1 MKNLLLNLLTVV
13 GAIFFLAACSE
24 EKKAKNPNLLQ
35 PNQIHQLIPNH
46 KMVEPKQ
53 KSAWVKDIHVTMK
66 ELSIPTTKKNVCQVL
81 AVVEQESNFA
91 ANPKVPN
98 LGKATLTAMQDKLKI
113 YPTALQMYINKIM
126 SDYPTPNN
134 NYKRQMLNVQ
144 DERQLYLLQRRLV
157 DDLTQGISK
166 ISELGG
172 VDIKHFVNEIK
183 TLGSM
188 QVHLD
193 YALENAK
200 NPLLGS
206 KEMALQILD
215 NRKTGLYFGIKRLY
229 EVDYENPAYRFADY
243 NSGAFSSRNAAFQHM
258 LMKLS
263 GQKLTLDGDLLNYR
277 GKSQTK
283 TVLIDY
289 FSKYDD
295 APSSLKISA
304 DLLKEKKADFEKTET
319 YLYVVNKFKKRFP
332 NQYRY
337 AMMPQVE
344 LKSSKLK
351 NPWNTEKY
359 VRFVNERYQRCMK
372 TKTS

>member
-1 MKNLLLNLLTVV
+1 MKNLFNFLTAV
-13 GAIFFLAACSE
+13 GITFFLAACSE
-24 EKKAKNPNLLQ
+24 EKKANNPNLLQ
-35 PNQIHQLIPNH
+35 PKQIHQLIPNH
-46 KMVEPKQ
+46 KMVEPTQ

-98 LGKATLTAMQDKLKI
+98 LGKATLTAMQEKLKR

-126 SDYPTPNN
+126 SDYPTPSN
-134 NYKRQMLNVQ
+134 NYKQLILNVK
-144 DERQLYLLQRRLV
+144 DEKQLYLLQRQLV

-172 VDIKHFVNEIK
+172 IDVKYFVNEVK

-200 NPLLGS
+200 NPLISS
-206 KEMALQILD
+206 KDMALQILE

-229 EVDYENPAYRFADY
+229 EVNYEKPIYFFADY
-243 NSGAFSSRNAAFQHM
+243 NSGAFSSRNAAFQYM

-263 GQKLTLDGDLLNYR
+263 GKKLSLDGDLLNYK

-289 FSKYDD
+289 FSKHND
-295 APSSLKISA
+295 APSSLTVTA
-304 DLLKEKKADFEKTET
+304 DLLKEKEADFEKTDT
-319 YLYVVNKFKKRFP
+319 YLYVVQKFKKRFP

-337 AMMPQVE
+337 AMIPQVE

-351 NPWNTEKY
+351 NSWSTAKY
-359 VRFVNERYQRCMK
+359 ARLVNERYQRCMK

>member
-1 MKNLLLNLLTVV
+1 MKNLFNFLTAV
-13 GAIFFLAACSE
+13 GITFFLTACSE

-53 KSAWVKDIHVTMK
+53 KSAWVKDIHATMN

-98 LGKATLTAMQDKLKI
+98 LGKATLTAMQEKLKR

-126 SDYPTPNN
+126 SDYPTPSN
-134 NYKRQMLNVQ
+134 NYKQLISNVK
-144 DERQLYLLQRRLV
+144 DEKQLYLLQRRLV
-157 DDLTQGISK
+157 DDLTHGISQ

-172 VDIKHFVNEIK
+172 VDVKNIVNEVK

-193 YALENAK
+193 YALAHAK
-200 NPLLGS
+200 NPLMSS
-206 KEMALQILD
+206 KELALQILD
-215 NRKTGLYFGIKRLY
+215 NRKSGLYFGIKRLY
-229 EVDYENPAYRFADY
+229 EVDYENPAYRFSDY
-243 NSGAFSSRNAAFQHM
+243 NAGAFSSRNTAYQFM

-263 GQKLTLDGDLLNYR
+263 GQKLTLDGDLLNYK

-283 TVLIDY
+283 AVLIDY
-289 FSKYDD
+289 FSKHDD
-295 APSSLKISA
+295 APSSLQVSA
-304 DLLKEKKADFEKTET
+304 DLLKEKTAEFEKSDT
-319 YLYVVNKFKKRFP
+319 YMYVLQKFKKRFP

-337 AMMPQVE
+337 AMIPQVE

-351 NPWNTEKY
+351 NSWSTAKY
-359 VRFVNERYQRCMK
+359 ARLVNERYQRCMK